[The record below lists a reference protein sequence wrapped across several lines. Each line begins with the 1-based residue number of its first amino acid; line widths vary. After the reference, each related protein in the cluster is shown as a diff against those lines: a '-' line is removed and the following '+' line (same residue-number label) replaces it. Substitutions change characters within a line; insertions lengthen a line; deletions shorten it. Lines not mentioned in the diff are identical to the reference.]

1 MPKMHETAGS
11 KPAVFLLLA
20 VALNKSK
27 NMISLMSKDNSYTQT
42 NKHNLSSE
50 NSTPSARMRKISFV
64 FSFFSLFSC
73 NFFGIKSKGNESK
86 IRSLT
91 GRANSTSVK
100 MEQLY
105 GNDRQ

>member
-64 FSFFSLFSC
+64 FSLFSLFSC
-73 NFFGIKSKGNESK
+73 NFFGIKTREMKAKS
-86 IRSLT
+86 
-91 GRANSTSVK
+91 AV
-100 MEQLY
+100 
-105 GNDRQ
+105 